1 MTMPSAKSLMF
12 LGTGSDVGKSVLA
25 AAFCRI
31 FRNKGYRV
39 APFKA
44 QNMALNSFITPQ
56 GGEMGRAQVVQA
68 EAAGIE
74 PHVDMNPVLL
84 KPTSQMGSQ
93 VIVLGRAIGNFSAKE
108 YYEYKKELVPVV
120 RGAFERLVSKND
132 IIVMEG
138 AGSAVEL
145 NLKEHDLVNMAMAEM
160 AGAKCIL
167 VGDIDRGGIFAAL
180 LGSLSLLE
188 AGERDRIIGFIV
200 NKFRGDPR
208 LFEDGVQMLQSRSG
222 VPVFGVVPYFDNICL
237 PEEDSVA
244 LGRRMG
250 GSEAQQALCA
260 VRIGVVRLPFISN
273 YTDFDPFERDPRI
286 DLVYFDR
293 PAQIFGFDAVLI
305 PGSKNTIEDLAA
317 MRKSGMADALAAYHK
332 TGGIVVGL
340 CGGYQMMGTLV
351 RDPHGIESSLETI
364 AGLGLLDM
372 ETEMYPEK
380 ITSQVEASVISESL
394 PFPGRREVLSGYE
407 IHMGRSISGGEAKAL
422 FRIVRREGEPFDME
436 DGLAQPDGRAWG
448 TYIHGIF
455 DNDGFRNMFIEDVG
469 KRSGKIVAPSSGS
482 FSFKLWKEEQYDRL
496 AELVSMQVDVGR
508 ILDILLKS

>member
-1 MTMPSAKSLMF
+1 MF

-31 FRNKGYRV
+31 FKNEGYRV

-68 EAAGIE
+68 EASGIE

-93 VIVLGRAIGNFSAKE
+93 VIVLGRVIGNFSAKD
-108 YYEYKKELVPVV
+108 YYEYKKELVPIV
-120 RGAFERLVSKND
+120 RGAFERLCAQND
-132 IIVMEG
+132 LIVIEG

-208 LFEDGVQMLQSRSG
+208 LFEDGVQILQSRSG
-222 VPVFGVVPYFDNICL
+222 VPVFGVVPYFENIAL

-244 LGRRMG
+244 LGR
-250 GSEAQQALCA
+250 
-260 VRIGVVRLPFISN
+260 
-273 YTDFDPFERDPRI
+273 
-286 DLVYFDR
+286 
-293 PAQIFGFDAVLI
+293 
-305 PGSKNTIEDLAA
+305 
-317 MRKSGMADALAAYHK
+317 
-332 TGGIVVGL
+332 
-340 CGGYQMMGTLV
+340 
-351 RDPHGIESSLETI
+351 
-364 AGLGLLDM
+364 
-372 ETEMYPEK
+372 
-380 ITSQVEASVISESL
+380 
-394 PFPGRREVLSGYE
+394 
-407 IHMGRSISGGEAKAL
+407 
-422 FRIVRREGEPFDME
+422 
-436 DGLAQPDGRAWG
+436 
-448 TYIHGIF
+448 
-455 DNDGFRNMFIEDVG
+455 
-469 KRSGKIVAPSSGS
+469 
-482 FSFKLWKEEQYDRL
+482 
-496 AELVSMQVDVGR
+496 
-508 ILDILLKS
+508 